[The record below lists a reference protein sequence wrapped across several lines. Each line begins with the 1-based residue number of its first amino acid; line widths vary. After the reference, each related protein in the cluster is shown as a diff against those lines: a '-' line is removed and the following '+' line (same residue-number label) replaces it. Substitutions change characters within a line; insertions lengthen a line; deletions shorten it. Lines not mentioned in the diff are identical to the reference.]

1 MAILSK
7 GMELSHSTTS
17 AGTFTALTGLKSVP
31 SLGGTKE
38 QVDVTTLADSSYK
51 YIAGLTSYENLTFS
65 FIYDKTVYSTLSGLS
80 GVQYWKVTFP
90 DGVYFTFSGECSVA
104 VDGGEVNA
112 AVTMTLT
119 IVLNSDIEFHAGST
133 PVGPTGSQGV

>member
-7 GMELSHSTTS
+7 GMELSHSSTS
-17 AGTFTALTGLKSVP
+17 TGTYTALAGLTSVP
-31 SLGGTKE
+31 SLGGSRE
-38 QVDVTTLADSSYK
+38 QVDVTTLADGSYK
-51 YIAGLTSYENLTFS
+51 YIAGLTSYEDLTFN
-65 FIYDKTVYSTLSGLS
+65 FIYDKTVYHTLQGLT

-90 DGVYFTFSGECSVA
+90 DGVYFTFSGECSIA

-119 IVLNSDIEFHAGST
+119 VVLNSDIEYHQGET